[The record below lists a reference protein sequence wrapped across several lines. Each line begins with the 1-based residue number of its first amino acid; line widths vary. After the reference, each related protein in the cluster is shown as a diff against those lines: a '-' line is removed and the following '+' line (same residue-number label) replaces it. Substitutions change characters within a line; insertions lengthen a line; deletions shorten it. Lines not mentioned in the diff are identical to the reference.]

1 MRSHGEKTF
10 YTECEFSETEFTAIE
25 QAKEQAILNKYGNCF
40 LLGTGSRKL
49 SHVYK
54 VITKSGAGTE
64 EMIALK
70 VISAITQE
78 CDTSDLETVK
88 NQLKMKLRGSEVENC
103 AESEIKIQYDGINRC
118 PNVIPLDGTDLLD
131 WICPDLGRV
140 GVDYVL
146 KMPLADCLN
155 NRIEDF
161 KKAEDNIDKVIQ
173 LGIDICTALE
183 KLHAQEIYHRDIKP
197 ANIYYY
203 QGHYCLG
210 DFGIAI
216 HKTNLRLYAI
226 GTEIYCAPEQHYEAR
241 KMNPWLCKKYDHRID
256 IYSLG
261 LVLYELAGKKS
272 VGNLLKQRMNGSL
285 PVLSIGSEGLK
296 KIIQTACQ
304 FDPDD
309 RYQNATIFRE
319 NLERLQQDK
328 NYIPSQEIGEI
339 FSRTESQM
347 NYQEPDGETCIGKE
361 KDPYEDEFEPEEEKI
376 AVTSVASNMWNVGL
390 FWYEKSCES
399 ASRFA
404 NLKIDRHIMPLIS
417 TEQELSYDF
426 PVKCYTKDA
435 TKDQPLSQVIANI
448 NNIGDMYLIGEGGSG
463 KTTALYS
470 IMQDTY
476 KGQMYPTKY
485 TNKITIP
492 LFIELSKAPDV
503 YGKAYCE
510 GHSTFIRRY
519 LYLLIKSAQQK
530 KELLTEDKNMLREVF
545 GNNSDDVQDD
555 IVSTIDHLLREDNGI
570 QYLLLLDGLNEVSR
584 KEILFPEGSDT
595 VVELVINEIR
605 ELQEY
610 SNVTVVITSRADE
623 AVNFG
628 NDIPK
633 YYLSGI
639 DDATIKQYL
648 EDNEI
653 STDDIMQNARLLNT
667 LRVPF
672 FLKLYCSLMFKDGIM
687 TQGEILYNF
696 FKERSS
702 MYSLRERI
710 NTIHSEQ
717 RIIDST
723 HVHKRITEKMQ
734 WFILDFILPEIGW
747 YMEKNSLYTIDQ
759 QTIKI
764 IVDRIL
770 TGTEDTD
777 VCGKYGIAIF
787 EDYHKG
793 TDGSVNTKTY
803 AKYLMELASENQ
815 TYIQAIIEYCVYSLG
830 ILYVN
835 NQNYGFIHQHIRDF
849 FASMK
854 VITNMKMALDIAEN
868 MSNRDMA
875 LQCLIELNNDF
886 LDEKIAVFIGEIL
899 EEYLNTYILP
909 DILIERKQKHSK
921 PDEKRFLLKRVLS
934 LYKGLFPKEKS
945 VGIAV
950 HNLLMIFEKAHKN
963 LTMLDLANLDL
974 SKCNFNGISLKMTS
988 LDGALVI
995 RQTFFPYGHSS
1006 EISCIKV
1013 SLCGQYFLTG
1023 DSRGIVK
1030 LWHLKTRKYIRTIL
1044 DLQYAINN
1052 IQYVN
1057 NGEEILISTI
1067 LGVYLYESKNYN
1079 LKAKYKR
1086 ACCGIAGI
1094 ESEIILVYKCIQA
1107 ERVRMEIVYNDSSKR
1122 KYFGFGMSTKKNY
1135 PKLIVFSPN
1144 GKYAVFVEDRWRES
1158 LVVYDLVSGS
1168 RVVLLWEFR
1177 YEREFVSL
1185 CFDSTG
1191 NYLAIAS
1198 DKCVKILYFNE
1209 LLKVLPFTNQSEIH
1223 YRLENKENL
1232 FETLLF
1238 VPDHT
1243 AVSTLKFINKN
1254 VFLAIGFS
1262 NKLFCLYDYKEHI
1275 SYNIKNF
1282 TSTITAIDDLDDG
1295 NACVAVIG
1303 DEDANIFILNFN
1315 TLELVDAEMFPI
1327 YNTNSRRIDNIK
1339 LLPNGLF
1346 IFARQEGQA
1355 YYNLNLDKI
1364 TADLSIKTKKELFS
1378 YEIFSNSKKIAAV
1391 GIETGI
1397 IRIYSLDLAWDDKI
1411 IKISENRIIYMEF
1424 SPNDKLLLITLEN
1437 DAPKVVQMNSFEVF
1451 TINTFQQ
1458 RSNKAIFSANGKYI
1472 FCCNGNYIEKFST
1485 ETFERLY
1492 YVKKFREPYHENYV
1506 NRTLEHFKEND
1517 YQYDPASNV
1526 ICGPEV
1532 MYYQDASEVIT
1543 VSCSPNFLYIAI
1555 AWNDGKVEIRETETL
1570 SCIAILEAN
1579 TFVKSISFTYDGKN
1593 MAIPFGKSSVKIYDT
1608 HTWHCIS
1615 ILHGAEEITE
1625 ETLSNE
1631 GHTKL
1636 VTCICFEEG
1645 CGLANEIKVIT
1656 ASNDGTIK
1664 YWKPFSSNT
1673 IEPFLKKHKYL
1684 LMCKKLFT
1692 ILWKK
1697 FYFTSGTI
1705 IGEDGTTI
1713 GCNDIRYCEKTIYYT
1728 PGLDIDGST
1737 IRNLHPDSDLSEKDL
1752 YILKLNGAVIE

>member
-25 QAKEQAILNKYGNCF
+25 QAKEQAILNRYGNCF

-261 LVLYELAGKKS
+261 LVLYELAGKKT

-376 AVTSVASNMWNVGL
+376 VVTSVASNMWDVGL

-426 PVKCYTKDA
+426 PVKCHTKDA
-435 TKDQPLSQVIANI
+435 TKDQSLSQVIANI

-503 YGKAYCE
+503 YGKAYYE

-653 STDDIMQNARLLNT
+653 STDGIMQNARLLNT

-672 FLKLYCSLMFKDGIM
+672 FLKLYCGLMFKDGIM
-687 TQGEILYNF
+687 TPGEILYNF
-696 FKERSS
+696 FKERTS
-702 MYSLRERI
+702 MYSIRERI

-717 RIIDST
+717 RIIGST

-793 TDGSVNTKTY
+793 ADGSVNTKTY
-803 AKYLMELASENQ
+803 AKYLMELDSENQ
-815 TYIQAIIEYCVYSLG
+815 TYTQAIIEYCVYSLG

-849 FASMK
+849 FAAIKNINSL
-854 VITNMKMALDIAEN
+854 KMALAVSNMDAEAGYHCLAEFN
-868 MSNRDMA
+868 KDMIQSNVS
-875 LQCLIELNNDF
+875 
-886 LDEKIAVFIGEIL
+886 VFIGEIL
-899 EEYLNTYILP
+899 LEYK
-909 DILIERKQKHSK
+909 EK
-921 PDEKRFLLKRVLS
+921 PDQKYSLS
-934 LYKGLFPKEKS
+934 EHCIDLYRKKYETSDNVQYGLY
-945 VGIAV
+945 
-950 HNLLMIFEKAHKN
+950 NLLMIIYNARKS
-963 LTMLDLANLDL
+963 LTTLDL
-974 SKCNFNGISLKMTS
+974 SYLDLRNCHFNGIDIGGSIFEHSIICRDNLFPFGHTAPVVKAVFS
-988 LDGALVI
+988 NNGKYIYSASYDG
-995 RQTFFPYGHSS
+995 T
-1006 EISCIKV
+1006 
-1013 SLCGQYFLTG
+1013 
-1023 DSRGIVK
+1023 VK
-1030 LWHLKTRKYIRTIL
+1030 LWHTSNLKYIKTVI
-1044 DLQYAINN
+1044 
-1052 IQYVN
+1052 
-1057 NGEEILISTI
+1057 
-1067 LGVYLYESKNYN
+1067 K
-1079 LKAKYKR
+1079 
-1086 ACCGIAGI
+1086 
-1094 ESEIILVYKCIQA
+1094 
-1107 ERVRMEIVYNDSSKR
+1107 
-1122 KYFGFGMSTKKNY
+1122 
-1135 PKLIVFSPN
+1135 
-1144 GKYAVFVEDRWRES
+1144 
-1158 LVVYDLVSGS
+1158 
-1168 RVVLLWEFR
+1168 
-1177 YEREFVSL
+1177 
-1185 CFDSTG
+1185 
-1191 NYLAIAS
+1191 
-1198 DKCVKILYFNE
+1198 
-1209 LLKVLPFTNQSEIH
+1209 
-1223 YRLENKENL
+1223 
-1232 FETLLF
+1232 
-1238 VPDHT
+1238 
-1243 AVSTLKFINKN
+1243 
-1254 VFLAIGFS
+1254 
-1262 NKLFCLYDYKEHI
+1262 
-1275 SYNIKNF
+1275 IKN
-1282 TSTITAIDDLDDG
+1282 TII
-1295 NACVAVIG
+1295 
-1303 DEDANIFILNFN
+1303 ENI
-1315 TLELVDAEMFPI
+1315 
-1327 YNTNSRRIDNIK
+1327 
-1339 LLPNGLF
+1339 
-1346 IFARQEGQA
+1346 
-1355 YYNLNLDKI
+1355 
-1364 TADLSIKTKKELFS
+1364 DLSS
-1378 YEIFSNSKKIAAV
+1378 DN
-1391 GIETGI
+1391 
-1397 IRIYSLDLAWDDKI
+1397 
-1411 IKISENRIIYMEF
+1411 
-1424 SPNDKLLLITLEN
+1424 KLLLI
-1437 DAPKVVQMNSFEVF
+1437 
-1451 TINTFQQ
+1451 
-1458 RSNKAIFSANGKYI
+1458 
-1472 FCCNGNYIEKFST
+1472 ST
-1485 ETFERLY
+1485 PRYSVLY
-1492 YVKKFREPYHENYV
+1492 
-1506 NRTLEHFKEND
+1506 
-1517 YQYDPASNV
+1517 
-1526 ICGPEV
+1526 
-1532 MYYQDASEVIT
+1532 
-1543 VSCSPNFLYIAI
+1543 
-1555 AWNDGKVEIRETETL
+1555 ETETYTQL
-1570 SCIAILEAN
+1570 YEYKGAFAGVFDSSNQYLALAYYSTPIRLINLQSFETVENLGYLFKGKLGGDKRKNILLFSPDSRYFVFINTRRDIEIWNLETLSKEGTYVLSKWEVASIAFDSRGTRLAIAYFNSLENPFEIVEFEKILQQLKSETKENFMEKLREDFYKKYGYCEIISLTPTPDISVIKFIDNDKYFLTVDANGSIRLYDPLNNNELFVLQGDCSHQSSYISEYKGIYQDYIVSGGDDGTIRVWNIKTLQCIGIIPNGYSRHISDAKFSPDGKAIVIAAKDITVWNTELGTFTKILESRSYSATAIAFSKSGKFLAAGFEDGVLNVYEYKNEEFILLFEEKVFDGMISSLQFGKQENYLLIAEENSIIKIFNTYTMEIIEVMEIQSTSNINIARHSVFLQKDDSILYCNYQSIDKILFDGREEIESYTQLEKKDGSFSIYAAEYIACSPDNKYVAFGWHGGQIEIRSSEDLESCIAVLY
-1579 TFVKSISFTYDGKN
+1579 TGTYRVRSIVFSEDSKY
-1593 MAIPFGKSSVKIYDT
+1593 MAITARRSGVKIYET
-1608 HTWHCIS
+1608 QTWKCIRS
-1615 ILHGAEEITE
+1615 IHGYKESQLPQSVSNMYNNGHSRYT
-1625 ETLSNE
+1625 TCVDCYNDNQTFLS
-1631 GHTKL
+1631 
-1636 VTCICFEEG
+1636 
-1645 CGLANEIKVIT
+1645 
-1656 ASNDGTIK
+1656 ASEDGTVK
-1664 YWKPFSSNT
+1664 LWKPFSEKHRTSKS
-1673 IEPFLKKHKYL
+1673 IRKMKLKIII
-1684 LMCKKLFT
+1684 KK
-1692 ILWKK
+1692 
-1697 FYFTSGTI
+1697 I
-1705 IGEDGTTI
+1705 IMTI
-1713 GCNDIRYCEKTIYYT
+1713 GYWFADGETISADILSDYV
-1728 PGLDIDGST
+1728 LDIDENFLDIYKCEYTLYYVPGLKLKNAS
-1737 IRNLHPDSDLSEKDL
+1737 IKNLHPSSDLSKDD
-1752 YILKLNGAVIE
+1752 YILMQIYGADVSDIDSLKDV